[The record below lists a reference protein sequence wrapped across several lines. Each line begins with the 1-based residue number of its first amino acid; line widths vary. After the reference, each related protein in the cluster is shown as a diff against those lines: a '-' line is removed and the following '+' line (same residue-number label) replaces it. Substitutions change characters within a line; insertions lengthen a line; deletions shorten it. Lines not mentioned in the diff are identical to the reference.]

1 MTGFVSRLKRRVPA
15 QMPDYLIFTCVSI
28 PTVKSIKKNKTAQSG
43 ETGNLD
49 IVSGYVM
56 KASPG
61 PKIECRS
68 NVTFWRYQ

>member
-1 MTGFVSRLKRRVPA
+1 MLIFCYLDVRTGITLSPA

-43 ETGNLD
+43 ETGNLE

-68 NVTFWRYQ
+68 E

>member
-1 MTGFVSRLKRRVPA
+1 VGWSSGRVNTK
-15 QMPDYLIFTCVSI
+15 DCKIGICCFI

-43 ETGNLD
+43 ETGNLE

-61 PKIECRS
+61 TKIS
-68 NVTFWRYQ
+68 LHINMGDISYLF

>member
-1 MTGFVSRLKRRVPA
+1 
-15 QMPDYLIFTCVSI
+15 MPDYLIFTCVSI

-43 ETGNLD
+43 ETGNLE

-68 NVTFWRYQ
+68 E